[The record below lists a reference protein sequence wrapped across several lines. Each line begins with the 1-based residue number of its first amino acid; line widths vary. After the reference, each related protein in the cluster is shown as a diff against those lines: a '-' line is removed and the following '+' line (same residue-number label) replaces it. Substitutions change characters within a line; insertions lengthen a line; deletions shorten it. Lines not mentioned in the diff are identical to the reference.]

1 MKKIISSILIFAFIF
16 SGLSFSVFADS
27 NKEENILTI
36 EKAIEMAL
44 RNDIEIRKNNRQSD
58 IIREQGELLNRRV
71 APLLEFPE
79 LLLAN
84 PTISTEF
91 TRGAETINFN
101 IDRIRRANENI
112 IETTKLR
119 AYGLFN
125 SISQKQ
131 SEIQLLEEKLA
142 FQLKN
147 LDLTRKSFEL
157 GFRSEAEHRKAI
169 EDFQTLQNQI
179 SNKKEDLNKEF
190 RELNLFLGERDIFQR
205 YDIEPVKYEFER
217 IIQDSTRLEI
227 NIQNAINRNFMV
239 WLKERNLDLK
249 DLDIRLYSIV
259 LPSIIRAGDIPAP
272 MSVKE
277 LELSLANTELIEL
290 RRDVRENVIQKYNSL
305 IQLEKA
311 IDSLSLNIAILER
324 ELELSRVRLD
334 AGLLTSLQV
343 KQLELQLGEL
353 KLILENQIMQ
363 HGYLKFI
370 YENSALAGF

>member
-1 MKKIISSILIFAFIF
+1 MKKIIRSILIFSFII
-16 SGLSFSVFADS
+16 SSLSFSIFADS
-27 NKEENILTI
+27 NGKENTLTI

-71 APLLEFPE
+71 NPLLEFPE

-84 PTISTEF
+84 PAISTEF

-112 IETTKLR
+112 VETTKLR

-125 SISQKQ
+125 SISQKE
-131 SEIQLLEEKLA
+131 SEIELLEEKLA

-147 LDLTRKSFEL
+147 LDLTRTSFEL
-157 GFRSEAEHRKAI
+157 GFRSEAEHRKSI
-169 EDFQTLQNQI
+169 EDFQTLQNEVT
-179 SNKKEDLNKEF
+179 NKKEELNKEF

-217 IIQDSTRLEI
+217 LIQDNTRLEI

-249 DLDIRLYSIV
+249 DLDIRLYSVV
-259 LPSIIRAGDIPAP
+259 LPSLIRAGETPEP

-277 LELSLANTELIEL
+277 LELSLASTELTEL

-311 IDSLSLNIAILER
+311 IDSLRLNIAILER

-334 AGLLTSLQV
+334 TGLMTSLQV
-343 KQLELQLGEL
+343 KQLELQLNEL
-353 KLILENQIMQ
+353 KSILENQIMQ
-363 HGYLKFI
+363 HGYLKFV
-370 YENSALAGF
+370 YENPALAGF

>member
-1 MKKIISSILIFAFIF
+1 MKKIISSILIFSFII
-16 SGLSFSVFADS
+16 SSLSFSIFADS
-27 NKEENILTI
+27 NGKENTLTI

-71 APLLEFPE
+71 NPLLEFPE

-84 PTISTEF
+84 PAISTEF

-112 IETTKLR
+112 VETTKLR

-125 SISQKQ
+125 SISQKE
-131 SEIQLLEEKLA
+131 SEIELLEEKLA

-147 LDLTRKSFEL
+147 LDLTRTSFEL
-157 GFRSEAEHRKAI
+157 GFRSEAEHRKSI
-169 EDFQTLQNQI
+169 EDFQTLQNEVT
-179 SNKKEDLNKEF
+179 NKKEELNKEF

-217 IIQDSTRLEI
+217 LIQDNTRLEI

-249 DLDIRLYSIV
+249 DLDIRLYSVV
-259 LPSIIRAGDIPAP
+259 LPSLIRAGETPEP

-277 LELSLANTELIEL
+277 LELSLASTELTEL

-311 IDSLSLNIAILER
+311 IDSLRLNIAILER

-334 AGLLTSLQV
+334 TGLMTSLQV
-343 KQLELQLGEL
+343 KQLELQLNEL
-353 KLILENQIMQ
+353 KSILENQIMQ
-363 HGYLKFI
+363 HGYLKFV
-370 YENSALAGF
+370 YENPALAGF